1 MIASVVYVIYVTLYM
16 LRDKISHLI
25 LGKFID
31 FERINRLRRF
41 HGFS

>member
-1 MIASVVYVIYVTLYM
+1 MIASRVVYEM

-25 LGKFID
+25 LGKSID

-41 HGFS
+41 YGFS